1 MPNFNSIGSGVS
13 EPQVAENRYLP
24 LTGGHENICRLYLST
39 AVHITNH
46 SIILSKHEAYYLL
59 TVYKTT
65 VQLLPVSQT
74 IYHWTLRTVHQPVLQ
89 LQLSE
94 ATSVN
99 SLDKTTHRKQHQE
112 KNAKHSYNLWRTKK
126 PRRGNAN
133 NVDMITEN
141 FNKSYCCQTFL
152 SSYRHTANFSGKSGF
167 CRSFLL
173 LHFMAM

>member
-74 IYHWTLRTVHQPVLQ
+74 IYH
-89 LQLSE
+89 
-94 ATSVN
+94 
-99 SLDKTTHRKQHQE
+99 
-112 KNAKHSYNLWRTKK
+112 
-126 PRRGNAN
+126 
-133 NVDMITEN
+133 
-141 FNKSYCCQTFL
+141 
-152 SSYRHTANFSGKSGF
+152 
-167 CRSFLL
+167 
-173 LHFMAM
+173 